1 MKLKFLSSF
10 FCIIKNIF
18 SRDSIMVS
26 EPSVI
31 NYGFFEQFVTS
42 SSAFPNSIVEKL
54 EDSNFLCGNNR
65 WNQWSNLIV
74 FNGL

>member
-1 MKLKFLSSF
+1 
-10 FCIIKNIF
+10 
-18 SRDSIMVS
+18 MVS

-54 EDSNFLCGNNR
+54 EMSNSRFERMCGNPV
-65 WNQWSNLIV
+65 LAID
-74 FNGL
+74 